1 MEYATPARQKA
12 SDEPRP
18 SAFFA
23 RLHVGC
29 KKRPEWQRRCKSTLG
44 GGGGSSSSSPTQW
57 HWHDR
62 HEYEP
67 AQT

>member
-1 MEYATPARQKA
+1 MGWVAFDSRVFLPPLLLSMLLRRLEPATTTYPSWPAQPPM
-12 SDEPRP
+12 SPQ
-18 SAFFA
+18 
-23 RLHVGC
+23 G
-29 KKRPEWQRRCKSTLG
+29 
-44 GGGGSSSSSPTQW
+44 SSSSPTQW